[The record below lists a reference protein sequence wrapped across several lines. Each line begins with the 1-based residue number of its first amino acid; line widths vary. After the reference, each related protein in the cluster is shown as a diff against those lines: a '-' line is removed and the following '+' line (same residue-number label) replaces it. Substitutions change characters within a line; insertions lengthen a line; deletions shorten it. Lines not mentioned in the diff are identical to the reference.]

1 MLNTTES
8 QIKIVRLQS
17 GEDIIADCT
26 AIEDSD
32 TVLLN
37 RPMHIIF
44 KRVSTGRSV
53 MMMMPWLPIELI
65 KENSAII
72 YEADILTVID
82 PKDDLVEYYSN
93 AVCDEDVKHATESSI
108 RPQLF
113 DNDDDDDDSDA
124 DDERVALW
132 RKRERG
138 AGQVEG
144 NSGLEREPRTQCE
157 EKEREKNHVHQRQ
170 NVEEFGAEPDCA
182 REFHC
187 EAGWEEL

>member
-8 QIKIVRLQS
+8 QIKIVRLQR

-37 RPMHIIF
+37 RPMHIVF

-72 YEADILTVID
+72 YEADI
-82 PKDDLVEYYSN
+82 
-93 AVCDEDVKHATESSI
+93 
-108 RPQLF
+108 
-113 DNDDDDDDSDA
+113 
-124 DDERVALW
+124 
-132 RKRERG
+132 
-138 AGQVEG
+138 
-144 NSGLEREPRTQCE
+144 
-157 EKEREKNHVHQRQ
+157 
-170 NVEEFGAEPDCA
+170 
-182 REFHC
+182 
-187 EAGWEEL
+187 

>member
-113 DNDDDDDDSDA
+113 DGEDDDDGPTDA
-124 DDERVALW
+124 ELDEEEL
-132 RKRERG
+132 
-138 AGQVEG
+138 VE
-144 NSGLEREPRTQCE
+144 LL
-157 EKEREKNHVHQRQ
+157 KERRNSKVH
-170 NVEEFGAEPDCA
+170 
-182 REFHC
+182 
-187 EAGWEEL
+187 

>member
-37 RPMHIIF
+37 RPMHIVF
-44 KRVSTGRSV
+44 KRVSTGKSV

-113 DNDDDDDDSDA
+113 DEYDDGPTDA
-124 DDERVALW
+124 QLDEEEL
-132 RKRERG
+132 
-138 AGQVEG
+138 
-144 NSGLEREPRTQCE
+144 LELL
-157 EKEREKNHVHQRQ
+157 KERRNSNVH
-170 NVEEFGAEPDCA
+170 
-182 REFHC
+182 
-187 EAGWEEL
+187 

>member
-37 RPMHIIF
+37 RPMHIVF
-44 KRVSTGRSV
+44 KRVSTGKSV

-72 YEADILTVID
+72 YETDILTVID
-82 PKDDLVEYYSN
+82 PKDDLIEYYSN

-113 DNDDDDDDSDA
+113 DEYNDDEPTDA
-124 DDERVALW
+124 QLDEEEL
-132 RKRERG
+132 
-138 AGQVEG
+138 
-144 NSGLEREPRTQCE
+144 LELL
-157 EKEREKNHVHQRQ
+157 KERRNSNVH
-170 NVEEFGAEPDCA
+170 
-182 REFHC
+182 
-187 EAGWEEL
+187 

>member
-37 RPMHIIF
+37 RPMHIVF
-44 KRVSTGRSV
+44 KRVSTGKSV

-72 YEADILTVID
+72 YETDILTVID

-113 DNDDDDDDSDA
+113 DGEDDDDGPTDA
-124 DDERVALW
+124 ELDE
-132 RKRERG
+132 
-138 AGQVEG
+138 
-144 NSGLEREPRTQCE
+144 E
-157 EKEREKNHVHQRQ
+157 ELIELLKERRNSKVH
-170 NVEEFGAEPDCA
+170 
-182 REFHC
+182 
-187 EAGWEEL
+187 